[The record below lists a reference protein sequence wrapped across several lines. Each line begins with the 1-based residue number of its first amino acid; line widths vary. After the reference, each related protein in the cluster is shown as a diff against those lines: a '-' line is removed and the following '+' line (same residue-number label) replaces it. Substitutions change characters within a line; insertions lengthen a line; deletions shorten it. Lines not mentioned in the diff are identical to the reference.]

1 MKIPFHRPNLPKSLD
16 DIYRDSIR
24 SGWLT
29 TGSQAQEF
37 ESKLAQY
44 LDAEYVVAVNSC
56 TAALHLALTAKGF
69 SKGDKYIAP
78 TYTFASTV
86 ECGEYL
92 GMEPILVDCKKDSFL
107 IDLNQVEDLLKK
119 ESGVKAVLPVHYA
132 GKPVDMRHL
141 FELAEKFGVF
151 IVEDAAHALETESR
165 AGKVG
170 NTVYAA
176 AFSFYANKNMT
187 TAGEGG
193 ALATNDS
200 KLAEKVKKL
209 SLHGIT
215 KDGWDRFKTHGSW
228 EYDINELGFKYN
240 LSDLAA
246 SFGLW
251 QMGQLEDWKKRRF
264 DIVNKYIQGL
274 GSIDGLILPELKNGH
289 SWHLFVIQLKTEH
302 WSISRNEF
310 IEKMN
315 QNGIGLA
322 VHYKP
327 IHALSYYRE
336 NYDLDPNQFPRANSL
351 WNSVVTLPLYPSLTD
366 ADVEY
371 IINSIEELSKRYSKL
386 FP

>member
-1 MKIPFHRPNLPKSLD
+1 MKIPFHRPNLPESLD

-29 TGSQAQEF
+29 TGSQVQEF

-44 LDAEYVVAVNSC
+44 LDAEHVVAVNSC
-56 TAALHLALTAKGF
+56 TAALHLALAAKGF

-92 GMEPILVDCKKDSFL
+92 GMEPILVDCEKDGFL
-107 IDLNQVEDLLKK
+107 IDLNQVEDILKI

-132 GKPVDMRHL
+132 GEPVDMRHL

-215 KDGWDRFKTHGSW
+215 KDGWDRFESHGSW

-251 QMGQLEDWKKRRF
+251 QMGQLEDWQKRRF

-274 GSIDGLILPELKNGH
+274 GSIDGLILPELKKGH
-289 SWHLFVIQLKTEH
+289 AWHLFVIQLKTEN
-302 WSISRNEF
+302 WTISRNEF

-351 WNSVVTLPLYPSLTD
+351 FNSVITLPLYPRLTD
-366 ADVEY
+366 ADVDY
-371 IINSIEELSKRYSKL
+371 IINSIQELSKRYSK
-386 FP
+386 

>member
-1 MKIPFHRPNLPKSLD
+1 MKIPFHRPNLPESLD

-29 TGSQAQEF
+29 TGSQVQEF

-56 TAALHLALTAKGF
+56 TAALHLALAAKDF
-69 SKGDKYIAP
+69 SKGKKFIVP
-78 TYTFASTV
+78 TYTFVSTV

-92 GMEPILVDCKKDSFL
+92 GMEPILVDCVKDGFL
-107 IDLNQVEDLLKK
+107 MDLNQVEDILKK
-119 ESGVKAVLPVHYA
+119 ESRVKAILPVHYGGEPA
-132 GKPVDMRHL
+132 DMKHL
-141 FELAEKFGVF
+141 FDLAQRFGVF
-151 IVEDAAHALETESR
+151 ILEDAAHALETVSSS
-165 AGKVG
+165 GKVG
-170 NTVYAA
+170 NTDYAA

-187 TAGEGG
+187 TGGEGG
-193 ALATNDS
+193 ALTTNDP

-209 SLHGIT
+209 SLHGIS
-215 KDGWDRFKTHGSW
+215 KDGWDRFKSHGDW

-251 QMGQLEDWKKRRF
+251 QMEQLEDWKKRRF
-264 DIVNKYIQGL
+264 DIVKKYIQGL
-274 GSIDGLILPELKNGH
+274 GSIDGLILPDIKNGH
-289 SWHLFVIQLKTEH
+289 AWHLFVIQLKIEH
-302 WSISRNEF
+302 LHISRNEF

-336 NYDLDPNQFPRANSL
+336 NYDLKPNQFPRANSL
-351 WNSVVTLPLYPSLTD
+351 FNSVITLPLYPRLTD
-366 ADVEY
+366 SDVDY
-371 IINSIEELSKRYSKL
+371 IINSIQEFSEKYSK
-386 FP
+386 

>member
-1 MKIPFHRPNLPKSLD
+1 MKIPFHRPNLPESLD

-29 TGSQAQEF
+29 TGSQVQEF
-37 ESKLAQY
+37 ETKLAQY
-44 LDAEYVVAVNSC
+44 LDAEHVVALNSC
-56 TAALHLALTAKGF
+56 TAALHLALAAKGF

-92 GMEPILVDCKKDSFL
+92 GMEPILVDCEKDGFL
-107 IDLNQVEDLLKK
+107 IDLNQVEDALKREHK
-119 ESGVKAVLPVHYA
+119 VKAILPVHYA
-132 GKPVDMRHL
+132 GEPVDMRHL

-151 IVEDAAHALETESR
+151 IMEDAAHALETESR

-187 TAGEGG
+187 TGGEGG
-193 ALATNDS
+193 ALATNDPI
-200 KLAEKVKKL
+200 LAEKVKKL

-215 KDGWDRFKTHGSW
+215 KDGWNRFKTQGSW
-228 EYDINELGFKYN
+228 EYDINGLGFKYN

-251 QMGQLEDWKKRRF
+251 QMEQLEDWQKRRL
-264 DIVNKYIQGL
+264 DIVKKYIHGL
-274 GSIDGLILPELKNGH
+274 GNIDGLILPGLVKGH
-289 SWHLFVIQLKTEH
+289 AWHLFVIQLKTEH
-302 WSISRNEF
+302 WTISRNKF
-310 IEKMN
+310 IKKMN

-322 VHYKP
+322 IHYKP

-336 NYDLDPNQFPRANSL
+336 NYDLEQNQFPKANSL
-351 WNSVVTLPLYPSLTD
+351 FQSVVTLPLYPRLTD
-366 ADVEY
+366 TDVYY
-371 IINSIEELSKRYSKL
+371 IINSIQELSKRYSK
-386 FP
+386 

>member
-1 MKIPFHRPNLPKSLD
+1 MKIPFHRPNLPESLD
-16 DIYRDSIR
+16 NIYRDSIR

-37 ESKLAQY
+37 ESKMAQY

-56 TAALHLALTAKGF
+56 TAALHLALAAKGF

-92 GMEPILVDCKKDSFL
+92 GMEPILVDCEKDGFL
-107 IDLNQVEDLLKK
+107 IDLNQVEDILKK

-132 GKPVDMRHL
+132 GEPVDMRHL

-151 IVEDAAHALETESR
+151 IVEDAAHALETESNT
-165 AGKVG
+165 GKVG
-170 NTVYAA
+170 NTDYTA

-193 ALATNDS
+193 ALATNDL

-209 SLHGIT
+209 SLHGIS
-215 KDGWDRFKTHGSW
+215 KDGWDRFKTQGSW

-251 QMGQLEDWKKRRF
+251 QMEQLEDWQKRRF

-274 GSIDGLILPELKNGH
+274 GEIDGLILPEIVKGH
-289 SWHLFVIQLKTEH
+289 AWHLFVIQLKTEH

-315 QNGIGLA
+315 AKGVGLA

-327 IHALSYYRE
+327 IHTLSYYRE

-351 WNSVVTLPLYPSLTD
+351 FQSVVTLPLYPRLTD
-366 ADVEY
+366 ADVDY
-371 IINSIEELSKRYSKL
+371 IINSIEELSKRYSK
-386 FP
+386 

>member
-1 MKIPFHRPNLPKSLD
+1 MKIPFHRPNLPESLD

-29 TGSQAQEF
+29 TGSQVQEF
-37 ESKLAQY
+37 EIKLAQY
-44 LDAEYVVAVNSC
+44 LDAEHVVAVNSC
-56 TAALHLALTAKGF
+56 TAALHLALIAKGF
-69 SKGDKYIAP
+69 SKGDKYIGP
-78 TYTFASTV
+78 TFTFASTV

-92 GMEPILVDCKKDSFL
+92 GMEPILVDCEKDGFL
-107 IDLNQVEDLLKK
+107 IDLNQVEDILKK
-119 ESGVKAVLPVHYA
+119 ESGVKAILPVHYA
-132 GKPVDMRHL
+132 GEPVDMIYL

-170 NTVYAA
+170 NTDHVA
-176 AFSFYANKNMT
+176 AFSFYANKNIT
-187 TAGEGG
+187 TGGEGG
-193 ALATNDS
+193 ALATNDP

-209 SLHGIT
+209 SLHGIS
-215 KDGWDRFKTHGSW
+215 KDGWDRFKTNGSW

-251 QMGQLEDWKKRRF
+251 QMQQLEDWQKRRF

-274 GSIDGLILPELKNGH
+274 GSIDGLILPELKKGH
-289 SWHLFVIQLKTEH
+289 AWHLFVIRLKAKH

-315 QNGIGLA
+315 GRGIGLA

-327 IHALSYYRE
+327 IHALSYYRD
-336 NYDLDPNQFPRANSL
+336 NYDLDPNQFPRANFL
-351 WNSVVTLPLYPSLTD
+351 FQSVVTLPLYPRLTD
-366 ADVEY
+366 NDINY
-371 IINSIEELSKRYSKL
+371 IIHSIQELFERYSK
-386 FP
+386 

>member
-1 MKIPFHRPNLPKSLD
+1 MKIPFHRPYLPESLD
-16 DIYRDSIR
+16 DIYRKSIR

-29 TGSQAQEF
+29 TGSQVQDF
-37 ESKLAQY
+37 ETNLAQY

-56 TAALHLALTAKGF
+56 TAALHLALVAKGF

-92 GMEPILVDCKKDSFL
+92 GMKPILVDCEKDGFL
-107 IDLNQVEDLLKK
+107 LDLNQVEDILKK
-119 ESGVKAVLPVHYA
+119 ESGVKAVLPVHHA
-132 GKPVDMRHL
+132 GEPIDIKHMFD
-141 FELAEKFGVF
+141 LAQRFDVF
-151 IVEDAAHALETESR
+151 ILEDAAHALETESN

-170 NTVYAA
+170 DTNHAA

-187 TAGEGG
+187 TGGEGG
-193 ALATNDS
+193 ALATHDP

-215 KDGWDRFKTHGSW
+215 KDGWKRFKTQGSW

-251 QMGQLEDWKKRRF
+251 QMKQLEDWQKRRF

-274 GSIDGLILPELKNGH
+274 GSIDGLILPELKKGH
-289 SWHLFVIQLKTEH
+289 AWHLFIIQLKTEH

-315 QNGIGLA
+315 AKGIGLA

-327 IHALSYYRE
+327 IHALSYYRK
-336 NYDLDPNQFPRANSL
+336 NYDLELNQFPRANSL
-351 WNSVVTLPLYPSLTD
+351 FQSVVTLPLYPRLTE
-366 ADVEY
+366 ADVDY
-371 IINSIEELSKRYSKL
+371 IINCIQELFKRYSK
-386 FP
+386 

>member
-1 MKIPFHRPNLPKSLD
+1 MKIPFHRPNLPESLD
-16 DIYRDSIR
+16 DIYTDSIR

-29 TGSQAQEF
+29 TGLQVQEF
-37 ESKLAQY
+37 ESKLTQY

-56 TAALHLALTAKGF
+56 TAALHLALAAKGF

-92 GMEPILVDCKKDSFL
+92 GMEPILVDCQQNGFL
-107 IDLNQVEDLLKK
+107 IDLNQVEDALKREHK
-119 ESGVKAVLPVHYA
+119 VKAILPVHYA
-132 GKPVDMRHL
+132 GEHVDMRHL

-151 IVEDAAHALETESR
+151 IVEDAAHALETGSS

-170 NTVYAA
+170 NTNHAA

-193 ALATNDS
+193 ALATNDT

-215 KDGWDRFKTHGSW
+215 KDSWDRFKTQGSW

-251 QMGQLEDWKKRRF
+251 QMGHLEDWQKRRF

-274 GSIDGLILPELKNGH
+274 RSIDGLILPELKKGH
-289 SWHLFVIQLKTEH
+289 AWHLFVIQLKSEH

-310 IEKMN
+310 IEKIN
-315 QNGIGLA
+315 AKGIGLS

-327 IHALSYYRE
+327 IHALYYYRK
-336 NYDLDPNQFPRANSL
+336 NYDLDPNKFPRANSL
-351 WNSVVTLPLYPSLTD
+351 FQSVVTLPLYPRLTD
-366 ADVEY
+366 AEVDY
-371 IINSIEELSKRYSKL
+371 IINSIQALSKRYSK
-386 FP
+386 

>member
-1 MKIPFHRPNLPKSLD
+1 MKIPFHRPNLPESLD

-29 TGSQAQEF
+29 TGSQVQDF
-37 ESKLAQY
+37 ETKLAQY
-44 LDAEYVVAVNSC
+44 LDAEHVVAVNSC
-56 TAALHLALTAKGF
+56 TAALHLALVAKGF

-92 GMEPILVDCKKDSFL
+92 GMEPILVDCEKDGFL
-107 IDLNQVEDLLKK
+107 IDLNQVEDILKK

-132 GKPVDMRHL
+132 GEPVDMRHL

-151 IVEDAAHALETESR
+151 IMEDAAHALETESN

-170 NTVYAA
+170 NTDYAA

-187 TAGEGG
+187 TGGEGG

-200 KLAEKVKKL
+200 KLADKVKKL

-215 KDGWDRFKTHGSW
+215 KDGWNRFKTQGSW

-251 QMGQLEDWKKRRF
+251 QMEQLEDWQKRRF

-289 SWHLFVIQLKTEH
+289 AWHLFVIQLKNEH
-302 WSISRNEF
+302 WTISRNEF

-315 QNGIGLA
+315 GKGIGLA

-351 WNSVVTLPLYPSLTD
+351 FNSVITLPLYPRLTD
-366 ADVEY
+366 AEVDY
-371 IINSIEELSKRYSKL
+371 IIHSIQEVSKRYSK
-386 FP
+386 

>member
-1 MKIPFHRPNLPKSLD
+1 MKIPFHRPNLPESLD
-16 DIYRDSIR
+16 DIYKDSIR

-37 ESKLAQY
+37 ESKLTQY

-56 TAALHLALTAKGF
+56 TAALHLALSARGF
-69 SKGDKYIAP
+69 SKGDKFVVP
-78 TYTFASTV
+78 TFTFASTV

-92 GMEPILVDCKKDSFL
+92 GMKPILVDCEKDGFL
-107 IDLNQVEDLLKK
+107 IDLNQVEDILKK
-119 ESGVKAVLPVHYA
+119 ESGIRAILPVHYA
-132 GKPVDMRHL
+132 GEPVDMIYL

-151 IVEDAAHALETESR
+151 IMEDAAHALETEAN

-170 NTVYAA
+170 NTDHAA

-187 TAGEGG
+187 TGGEVG
-193 ALATNDS
+193 ALATNDP

-209 SLHGIT
+209 SLHGIS
-215 KDGWDRFKTHGSW
+215 KDGWDRFKTNGSW
-228 EYDINELGFKYN
+228 EYDISELGFKYN

-251 QMGQLEDWKKRRF
+251 QMKQLEDWQKLRF

-274 GSIDGLILPELKNGH
+274 GSIVGLNLPELIEGH
-289 SWHLFVIQLKTEH
+289 AWHLFVIQLKTEH

-310 IEKMN
+310 IEKMIAK
-315 QNGIGLA
+315 GIGLA

-327 IHALSYYRE
+327 IHALSYYRK
-336 NYDLDPNQFPRANSL
+336 NYDLDPNQFPRTNSL
-351 WNSVVTLPLYPSLTD
+351 FQSVVTLPLYPRLTEDD
-366 ADVEY
+366 ADY
-371 IINSIEELSKRYSKL
+371 IINCIQELFIRYSK
-386 FP
+386 

>member
-1 MKIPFHRPNLPKSLD
+1 MKIPFHRPNLPESLD

-29 TGSQAQEF
+29 TGSQVQDF
-37 ESKLAQY
+37 ETKLAQY

-56 TAALHLALTAKGF
+56 TAALHIALVAKGF

-92 GMEPILVDCKKDSFL
+92 GMEPILVDCEKDGFL
-107 IDLNQVEDLLKK
+107 IDLNQVEDILKK

-132 GKPVDMRHL
+132 GEPVDMRHL

-151 IVEDAAHALETESR
+151 IVEDAAHALETGSSE
-165 AGKVG
+165 GKVG
-170 NTVYAA
+170 NTNHAA

-200 KLAEKVKKL
+200 ELAEKVKKL

-228 EYDINELGFKYN
+228 EYDIKELGFKYN

-251 QMGQLEDWKKRRF
+251 QMEQLEDWQKRRF

-274 GSIDGLILPELKNGH
+274 ESIDGLILPELVKGH
-289 SWHLFVIQLKTEH
+289 AWHLFVIQLKTEH

-351 WNSVVTLPLYPSLTD
+351 FNSVITLPLYPSLTD
-366 ADVEY
+366 AEVDY
-371 IINSIEELSKRYSKL
+371 IINSIQALSKRYSK
-386 FP
+386 

>member
-1 MKIPFHRPNLPKSLD
+1 MKIPFHRPNLPESLD
-16 DIYRDSIR
+16 DIYSDSIR

-29 TGSQAQEF
+29 TGSQVQEF

-44 LDAEYVVAVNSC
+44 LDAEHVVAINSC
-56 TAALHLALTAKGF
+56 TAALHVSLAAKGF

-92 GMEPILVDCKKDSFL
+92 GMEPILVDCQQNGFL
-107 IDLNQVEDLLKK
+107 IDLNQVEDALKREPK
-119 ESGVKAVLPVHYA
+119 VKTILPVHYA
-132 GKPVDMRHL
+132 GEPVDMRHL

-151 IVEDAAHALETESR
+151 IMEDAAHALETESS

-170 NTVYAA
+170 DTDHAA

-187 TAGEGG
+187 TGGEGG
-193 ALATNDS
+193 ALATNDP

-215 KDGWDRFKTHGSW
+215 KDSWNRFKTHGSW
-228 EYDINELGFKYN
+228 EYDINKLGFKYN

-251 QMGQLEDWKKRRF
+251 QMGHLENWQKRRF

-274 GSIDGLILPELKNGH
+274 GSIDGLILPDLKKGH
-289 SWHLFVIQLKTEH
+289 AWHLFVIQLKSEH

-327 IHALSYYRE
+327 IHALSYYNE
-336 NYDLDPNQFPRANSL
+336 NYDLEQNQFPRANSL
-351 WNSVVTLPLYPSLTD
+351 FQSVVTLPLYPRLTE
-366 ADVEY
+366 ADVDY
-371 IINSIEELSKRYSKL
+371 IINCIQELSNKYSK
-386 FP
+386 

>member
-1 MKIPFHRPNLPKSLD
+1 MKIPFHRPNLPESLG

-29 TGSQAQEF
+29 TGLQVQKF
-37 ESKLAQY
+37 ETKLAQY
-44 LDAEYVVAVNSC
+44 LDAEHVVAVNSC
-56 TAALHLALTAKGF
+56 TAALHLALAAKGF

-92 GMEPILVDCKKDSFL
+92 GMEPILVDCEKDGFL
-107 IDLNQVEDLLKK
+107 IDLNQVEDILKK
-119 ESGVKAVLPVHYA
+119 ESGVKAVLPVHHA
-132 GKPVDMRHL
+132 GEPIDIKHMFD
-141 FELAEKFGVF
+141 LAQRFDVF
-151 IVEDAAHALETESR
+151 ILEDAAHALETESN

-170 NTVYAA
+170 DTNHAA

-187 TAGEGG
+187 TGGEGG
-193 ALATNDS
+193 ALATHDP

-228 EYDINELGFKYN
+228 EYDINKLGFKYN

-251 QMGQLEDWKKRRF
+251 QMGHLEDWQKRRF

-274 GSIDGLILPELKNGH
+274 RSIDGLILPELKKGH
-289 SWHLFVIQLKTEH
+289 AWHLFVIQLKSEH

-336 NYDLDPNQFPRANSL
+336 NYDLEPNQFPRANSL
-351 WNSVVTLPLYPSLTD
+351 FNSVITLPLYPRLTD
-366 ADVEY
+366 ADVDY
-371 IINSIEELSKRYSKL
+371 IINSIQELSKRYSK
-386 FP
+386 

>member
-1 MKIPFHRPNLPKSLD
+1 MAI
-16 DIYRDSIR
+16 
-24 SGWLT
+24 
-29 TGSQAQEF
+29 
-37 ESKLAQY
+37 
-44 LDAEYVVAVNSC
+44 NSC
-56 TAALHLALTAKGF
+56 TAALHLALAAKGF
-69 SKGDKYIAP
+69 STGDKYIAP

-92 GMEPILVDCKKDSFL
+92 GMEPILVDCEKDGFL
-107 IDLNQVEDLLKK
+107 IDLNQVEDILKK

-132 GKPVDMRHL
+132 GNPVDMRHL

-193 ALATNDS
+193 ALSTNDP

-209 SLHGIT
+209 SLHGIS
-215 KDGWDRFKTHGSW
+215 KDGWDRFKTQGSW

-251 QMGQLEDWKKRRF
+251 QMGQLEDWQKRRF

-289 SWHLFVIQLKTEH
+289 AWHLFVIQLKTEH
-302 WSISRNEF
+302 WHISRNEF

-315 QNGIGLA
+315 EG
-322 VHYKP
+322 
-327 IHALSYYRE
+327 E
-336 NYDLDPNQFPRANSL
+336 
-351 WNSVVTLPLYPSLTD
+351 
-366 ADVEY
+366 
-371 IINSIEELSKRYSKL
+371 
-386 FP
+386 

>member
-1 MKIPFHRPNLPKSLD
+1 MKIPFHRPNLPESLD
-16 DIYRDSIR
+16 NIYRDSIR

-29 TGSQAQEF
+29 TGSQVQEF

-44 LDAEYVVAVNSC
+44 LDAEHVVAVNSC
-56 TAALHLALTAKGF
+56 TAALHLALAAKGF

-92 GMEPILVDCKKDSFL
+92 GMEPILVDCEKDGFL
-107 IDLNQVEDLLKK
+107 IDLNQVEDILKK

-132 GKPVDMRHL
+132 GEPVDMIYI
-141 FELAEKFGVF
+141 FESAERFGVF
-151 IVEDAAHALETESR
+151 IMEDAAHALETESR

-187 TAGEGG
+187 TGGEGG
-193 ALATNDS
+193 ALATNDP

-215 KDGWDRFKTHGSW
+215 KDGWDRFKTQGSW

-251 QMGQLEDWKKRRF
+251 QMEQLEDWQKRRIN
-264 DIVNKYIQGL
+264 IVNKYIQGL
-274 GSIDGLILPELKNGH
+274 GSIDGLILPELKKGH
-289 SWHLFVIQLKTEH
+289 AWHLFVIQLKNEH
-302 WSISRNEF
+302 WTISRNEF

-327 IHALSYYRE
+327 IHSLSYYRE
-336 NYDLDPNQFPRANSL
+336 YYELDPNQFPRANSL
-351 WNSVVTLPLYPSLTD
+351 FQSVVTLPLYPRLTD
-366 ADVEY
+366 ADVDY
-371 IINSIEELSKRYSKL
+371 IINSIEELSKRYSK
-386 FP
+386 